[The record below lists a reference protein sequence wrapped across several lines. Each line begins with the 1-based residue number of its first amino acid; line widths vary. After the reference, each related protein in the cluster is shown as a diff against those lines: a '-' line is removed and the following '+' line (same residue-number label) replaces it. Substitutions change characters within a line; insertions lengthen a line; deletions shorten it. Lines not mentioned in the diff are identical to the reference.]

1 MTKPYRVAVVLGT
14 RPEAIKLAPVIRE
27 LERRPATFS
36 PVVIA
41 TSQHREMLVQACEAF
56 GIVPDLDLGLTHA
69 NRTLAQF
76 TAQALLALT
85 DAFRRLL
92 PDMLLVQGD
101 TSTVV
106 AAALAAFYS
115 GIPIGHIEAGLRSGD
130 LRRPFPEEANRR
142 MATAVTDIHF
152 APTEGARHNL
162 TSERIP
168 ALAAIEPVLHGVFE
182 EFAAGLHYCQGEFT
196 DPTLRTLPWSERRT
210 VLVTAHRR
218 ETLGDRL
225 HGVCQAL
232 KELVRRHPTL
242 QLVFPVHLNPK
253 VREVVVPELGRT
265 DRVILLDPLGYR
277 DVIEVMRRSD
287 LVLTDSGG
295 LQEEAPSLR
304 KPVVILRDVTER
316 PEVVASGFG
325 VLVGTEPA
333 QIIATVD
340 RLLADPLAR
349 ARMTQGENPFGD
361 GRASER
367 ICDAIERYFQNQH
380 RSATAPVAMAG

>member
-85 DAFRRLL
+85 DAFRRLV

-162 TSERIP
+162 TSERIAARDVIVTGNTIVD
-168 ALAAIEPVLHGVFE
+168 ALAMLGN
-182 EFAAGLHYCQGEFT
+182 QGEFT

-349 ARMTQGENPFGD
+349 ARMTQGDNPFGD

-367 ICDAIERYFQNQH
+367 ICDAIERYFQNQR

>member
-27 LERRPATFS
+27 LERRPATFA

-162 TSERIP
+162 TSERIAARDVIVTGNTIVD
-168 ALAAIEPVLHGVFE
+168 ALAMLGN
-182 EFAAGLHYCQGEFT
+182 QGEFT

-349 ARMTQGENPFGD
+349 ARMTQGDNPFGD

>member
-162 TSERIP
+162 TSEQIP
-168 ALAAIEPVLHGVFE
+168 ARDVIVTGNTIVDALALLGN
-182 EFAAGLHYCQGEFT
+182 QGAFT

-380 RSATAPVAMAG
+380 RSATAPVAKAG

>member
-1 MTKPYRVAVVLGT
+1 M
-14 RPEAIKLAPVIRE
+14 APVIRE
-27 LERRPATFS
+27 LERRPAIFS
-36 PVVIA
+36 PIVIA

-56 GIVPDLDLGLTHA
+56 GIVPEIDLGLTHA

-85 DAFRRLL
+85 DAFRRTN

-115 GIPIGHIEAGLRSGD
+115 SIPIGHVEAGLRSGD

-142 MATAVTDIHF
+142 MATAVTDLHF
-152 APTEGARHNL
+152 APTERARHNL
-162 TSERIP
+162 ASERIP
-168 ALAAIEPVLHGVFE
+168 ARDVIVTGNTIVDALALLGSHGDFDDPVLR
-182 EFAAGLHYCQGEFT
+182 A
-196 DPTLRTLPWSERRT
+196 LPWSERRT

-225 HGVCQAL
+225 RGICQAL

-242 QLVFPVHLNPK
+242 QLVFPVHLNPR

-265 DRVILLDPLGYR
+265 DRIVLVDPLGYR
-277 DVIEVMRRSD
+277 DVIEVMRRSE

-304 KPVVILRDVTER
+304 KPVVILREITER
-316 PEVVASGFG
+316 PEVVETGFG
-325 VLVGTEPA
+325 VLVGTDPKK
-333 QIIATVD
+333 IVATVG

-367 ICDAIERYFQNQH
+367 ICDAIEQYFRDQ
-380 RSATAPVAMAG
+380 AGTPALPVALAG

>member
-1 MTKPYRVAVVLGT
+1 M
-14 RPEAIKLAPVIRE
+14 APVIRE

-56 GIVPDLDLGLTHA
+56 GIVPDIDLGLTHA

-85 DAFRRLL
+85 DAFRRTR

-115 GIPIGHIEAGLRSGD
+115 TIPIGHVEAGLRSGD

-142 MATAVTDIHF
+142 MATAVTDLHF
-152 APTEGARHNL
+152 APTERARHNL
-162 TSERIP
+162 ASEQIP
-168 ALAAIEPVLHGVFE
+168 AKDVIVTGNTIVDALEMLGP
-182 EFAAGLHYCQGEFT
+182 AGDFT
-196 DPTLRTLPWSERRT
+196 DPILRGLPWGERRT

-218 ETLGDRL
+218 ETLGARL
-225 HGVCQAL
+225 HGVCQAM

-242 QLVFPVHLNPK
+242 QLIFPVHLNPR

-265 DRVILLDPLGYR
+265 DRIVLLDPLGYR
-277 DVIEVMRRSD
+277 DVVEVMRRSE

-304 KPVVILRDVTER
+304 KPVVILREVTER
-316 PEVVASGFG
+316 PEVVESGFG
-325 VLVGTEPA
+325 VLVGTDPQ

-340 RLLADPLAR
+340 RLLADPMAR

-367 ICDAIERYFQNQH
+367 ICDAIERYFADQGAV
-380 RSATAPVAMAG
+380 SAASTAVAS

>member
-1 MTKPYRVAVVLGT
+1 M
-14 RPEAIKLAPVIRE
+14 APVIRE

-36 PVVIA
+36 PIVIA

-56 GIVPDLDLGLTHA
+56 GIVPDIDLGLTHA

-85 DAFRRLL
+85 DAFRRTS

-115 GIPIGHIEAGLRSGD
+115 SIPIGHVEAGLRSGD

-142 MATAVTDIHF
+142 MATAVTDLHF
-152 APTEGARHNL
+152 APTERARHNL
-162 TSERIP
+162 ASEQIP
-168 ALAAIEPVLHGVFE
+168 AGDVIVTGNTIVDALALLPHDGT
-182 EFAAGLHYCQGEFT
+182 FA
-196 DPTLRTLPWSERRT
+196 DPTLRTLTWTGRRT

-232 KELVRRHPTL
+232 KELTRRHPDL
-242 QLVFPVHLNPK
+242 QLVFPVHLNPR
-253 VREVVVPELGRT
+253 VREVVIPELGQS
-265 DRVILLDPLGYR
+265 DRIVLLDPLGYR
-277 DVIEVMRRSD
+277 DVVEVMRRSE
-287 LVLTDSGG
+287 LVITDSGG
-295 LQEEAPSLR
+295 LQEEAPSMR

-316 PEVVASGFG
+316 PEVVESGFG
-325 VLVGTEPA
+325 VLVGTEPQ

-349 ARMTQGENPFGD
+349 ARMIQGENPFGD
-361 GRASER
+361 GHASAR
-367 ICDAIERYFQNQH
+367 ICDAIERYFANQAQV
-380 RSATAPVAMAG
+380 ATTALAG

>member
-162 TSERIP
+162 TSERIAARDVIVTGNTIVD
-168 ALAAIEPVLHGVFE
+168 ALAMLGN
-182 EFAAGLHYCQGEFT
+182 QGEFT

-349 ARMTQGENPFGD
+349 ARMTQGDNPFGD

>member
-1 MTKPYRVAVVLGT
+1 M
-14 RPEAIKLAPVIRE
+14 APVIRE

-56 GIVPDLDLGLTHA
+56 GIVPDIDLGLTHA

-85 DAFRRLL
+85 DAFRRTR

-115 GIPIGHIEAGLRSGD
+115 SIPIGHVEAGLRSGD

-142 MATAVTDIHF
+142 MATAVTDLHF
-152 APTEGARHNL
+152 APTERARHNL
-162 TSERIP
+162 ASEQIP
-168 ALAAIEPVLHGVFE
+168 AKDVIVTGNTIVDALALLGPA
-182 EFAAGLHYCQGEFT
+182 GEFS
-196 DPTLRTLPWSERRT
+196 DPILRGLPWGERRT

-265 DRVILLDPLGYR
+265 ERIVLLDPLGYR
-277 DVIEVMRRSD
+277 DVVEVMRRSE

-304 KPVVILRDVTER
+304 KPVVILREVTER
-316 PEVVASGFG
+316 PEVVESGFG
-325 VLVGTEPA
+325 VLVGTEPQ

-367 ICDAIERYFQNQH
+367 ICDAIEQYFGDQAAVAVG
-380 RSATAPVAMAG
+380 STALAS

>member
-162 TSERIP
+162 TSERIAARDVIVTGNTIVD
-168 ALAAIEPVLHGVFE
+168 ALAMLGN
-182 EFAAGLHYCQGEFT
+182 QGEFT

-349 ARMTQGENPFGD
+349 ARMTQGDNPFGD

-367 ICDAIERYFQNQH
+367 ICDAIERYFQNQR